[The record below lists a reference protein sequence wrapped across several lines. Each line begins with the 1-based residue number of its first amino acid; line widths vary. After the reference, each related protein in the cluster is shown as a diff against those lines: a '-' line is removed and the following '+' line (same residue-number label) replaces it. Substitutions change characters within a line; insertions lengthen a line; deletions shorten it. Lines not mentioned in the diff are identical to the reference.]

1 MKRSDIIDL
10 IRAHSE
16 HDDLAFNNA
25 ATIIAKD
32 FETSGQPELASY
44 IMALIARTRTF
55 VPQEVTE
62 QKYDFLEKVI
72 SNNASLPLPR
82 PSLMISKGCS
92 MLYLKMWTST
102 PSSFTAHREP
112 AKPKLQNR

>member
-16 HDDLAFNNA
+16 HDDIAFNNA

-55 VPQEVTE
+55 VPQGVTE

-72 SNNASLPLPR
+72 SNNISLPLLPDQ
-82 PSLMISKGCS
+82 C
-92 MLYLKMWTST
+92 T
-102 PSSFTAHREP
+102 
-112 AKPKLQNR
+112 